1 MLSGLEYLS
10 PTAGDLA
17 IAATASNS
25 EVAEEVNGDSVSDTN
40 TDSGAS
46 AGGGSS
52 DNVADVQY
60 ELLPTLRNVSRT
72 CGMLLGAED
81 ASTWQDL
88 ADLAA
93 WWNALPDDTDDTAST
108 ILVSERETAGGS
120 SSSSVSASSKR
131 RRQLAVVEEVRSF
144 RAPHGEEMLHRQHAL
159 LSLLPPS
166 VPVAASSSDDNNDDP
181 DLEDPIS
188 TSSDGGVSNRAG
200 GGKQGQLTATLSG
213 AGTAAAGGTGRSA
226 DPYDVAFPIRPD
238 AIESELA
245 AAAAMESGGGIKL
258 TLGKKM
264 DFGPLSI

>member
-1 MLSGLEYLS
+1 
-10 PTAGDLA
+10 
-17 IAATASNS
+17 
-25 EVAEEVNGDSVSDTN
+25 
-40 TDSGAS
+40 
-46 AGGGSS
+46 
-52 DNVADVQY
+52 VQY

-72 CGMLLGAED
+72 CGMLLGAKG
-81 ASTWQDL
+81 APTWQDL

-108 ILVSERETAGGS
+108 ILVSERETAGGRS
-120 SSSSVSASSKR
+120 SSGSVSAGSKR

-166 VPVAASSSDDNNDDP
+166 VPAAAASSSDDDNNDDP

-188 TSSDGGVSNRAG
+188 TSSDGGVSDRAG
-200 GGKQGQLTATLSG
+200 GGKQGQLAAAPSG
-213 AGTAAAGGTGRSA
+213 AGAAAAVGGTGRSA

-238 AIESELA
+238 AKESELA

-258 TLGKKM
+258 TLEEAHNISAVRKAIVMQKRSIYQDRLGTKM
-264 DFGPLSI
+264 REC